1 MTTYAYLRISRQSQ
15 SIERQ
20 RRNVLAYGV
29 SEKNIYEEAY
39 TGTKIVGR
47 KKWNDL
53 VKKVEAGDTIVFDS
67 VSRMSRNAQEGVQE
81 YMSLYERGVELV
93 FIKEPHINTE
103 TYKQA
108 LGNNI
113 ALTGDDV
120 DDILIGVNKY
130 LKKLATKQIELAFQ
144 QAEKEVTD
152 LQQRTKEGIETART
166 NGKQIGQVKGSKLV
180 TKKSLE
186 AKAKIKKYHKD
197 FGGVL
202 ERDEEVWTLCGIS
215 RNSYYKYKREIL
227 QELDEQSILIKEV
240 NKVDDTQS
248 SDGNNV
254 ATTPKG
260 NTKLHKITERAN
272 TLGLTVA
279 TYDEGIENVS
289 LKQLD
294 AVLDQLEF
302 GTGDIKVSIRK
313 KQYVVEVVIDDNE
326 LDLYLITREEYENKY
341 GCDVY
346 EEEH

>member
-53 VKKVEAGDTIVFDS
+53 VKKVKTGDTIVFDS

-227 QELDEQSILIKEV
+227 QELDEQSILIQEV
-240 NKVDDTQS
+240 NEDAQS
-248 SDGNNV
+248 SDANNV
-254 ATTPKG
+254 ATTSRA

-272 TLGLTVA
+272 ALGLTIGL
-279 TYDEGIENVS
+279 YDESIENMS

-302 GTGDIKVSIRK
+302 GTGDVLISIRR
-313 KQYVVEVVIDDNE
+313 KQYVLEVVIDANE
-326 LDLYLITREEYENKY
+326 LDLHLLSREDYESKY
-341 GCDVY
+341 GRDIY
-346 EEEH
+346 DEEH

>member
-53 VKKVEAGDTIVFDS
+53 VKKVKTGDTIVFDS

-103 TYKQA
+103 TYKKA
-108 LGNNI
+108 LNNQI
-113 ALTGDDV
+113 GLTNTRV
-120 DDILIGVNKY
+120 DKILEGVNDF
-130 LKKLATKQIELAFQ
+130 LKDLATEQILLAFQ

-152 LQQRTKEGIETART
+152 LQQRTREGIETARRE
-166 NGKQIGQVKGSKLV
+166 GKQIGQVKGSKLV

-227 QELDEQSILIKEV
+227 QELDEQSILIQEV
-240 NKVDDTQS
+240 NEDAQS
-248 SDGNNV
+248 SDANNV
-254 ATTPKG
+254 ATTSRA

-272 TLGLTVA
+272 ALGLTIGL
-279 TYDEGIENVS
+279 YDESIENMS

-302 GTGDIKVSIRK
+302 GTGDVLISIRR
-313 KQYVVEVVIDDNE
+313 KQYVLEVVIDANE
-326 LDLYLITREEYENKY
+326 LDLHLLSREDYESKY
-341 GCDVY
+341 GRDIY
-346 EEEH
+346 DEEH

>member
-53 VKKVEAGDTIVFDS
+53 VKKVKTGDTIVFDS

-103 TYKQA
+103 TYKKA
-108 LGNNI
+108 LNNQI
-113 ALTGDDV
+113 GLTNTRV
-120 DDILIGVNKY
+120 DKILEGVNDF
-130 LKKLATKQIELAFQ
+130 LKDLATEQILLAFQ

-152 LQQRTKEGIETART
+152 LQQRTREGIETARRE
-166 NGKQIGQVKGSKLV
+166 GKQIGQVKGSKLV

-227 QELDEQSILIKEV
+227 QELDEQSILIQEV
-240 NKVDDTQS
+240 NEDAQS
-248 SDGNNV
+248 SDANNV
-254 ATTPKG
+254 ATTSRA
-260 NTKLHKITERAN
+260 NTKLYKITERAN
-272 TLGLTVA
+272 ALGLTIGL
-279 TYDEGIENVS
+279 YDESIENMS

-302 GTGDIKVSIRK
+302 GTGDVLISIRR
-313 KQYVVEVVIDDNE
+313 KQYVLEVVIDANE
-326 LDLYLITREEYENKY
+326 LDLHLLSREDYESKY
-341 GCDVY
+341 GRDIY
-346 EEEH
+346 DEEH

>member
-15 SIERQ
+15 SIDRQ

-29 SEKNIYEEAY
+29 LEKHIYEEAY

-47 KKWNDL
+47 KKWNEL
-53 VKKVEAGDTIVFDS
+53 VKKVKPNDVIVFDS

-152 LQQRTKEGIETART
+152 LQQRTREGIETARRE
-166 NGKQIGQVKGSKLV
+166 GKQIGQVKGSKLV

-227 QELDEQSILIKEV
+227 QELDEQSILIQEV
-240 NKVDDTQS
+240 NEDAQS
-248 SDGNNV
+248 SDANNV
-254 ATTPKG
+254 ATTSRA

-272 TLGLTVA
+272 ALGLTIGL
-279 TYDEGIENVS
+279 YDESIENMS

-302 GTGDIKVSIRK
+302 GTGDVLISIRR
-313 KQYVVEVVIDDNE
+313 KQYVLEVVIDANE
-326 LDLYLITREEYENKY
+326 LDLHLLSREDYESKY
-341 GCDVY
+341 GRDIY
-346 EEEH
+346 DEEH

>member
-1 MTTYAYLRISRQSQ
+1 MTTYAYLRISRQQQ

-47 KKWNDL
+47 KKWNEL
-53 VKKVEAGDTIVFDS
+53 VKKVKPNDVIVFDS

-93 FIKEPHINTE
+93 FLKEPHINTE
-103 TYKQA
+103 TYKKA
-108 LGNNI
+108 LNNQI
-113 ALTGDDV
+113 GLTNTKV
-120 DDILIGVNKY
+120 DKILEGVNEF
-130 LKKLATKQIELAFQ
+130 LKDLATEQILLAFQ

-152 LQQRTKEGIETART
+152 LQQRTREGIETARN

-202 ERDEEVWTLCGIS
+202 GRDEEVWTLCGIS

-227 QELDEQSILIKEV
+227 QELDEQSILIQEANEV
-240 NKVDDTQS
+240 SDAQS
-248 SDGNNV
+248 SDGNNIETRIK
-254 ATTPKG
+254 A

-272 TLGLTVA
+272 EIGLTVA
-279 TYDEGIENVS
+279 TYDEG
-289 LKQLD
+289 K
-294 AVLDQLEF
+294 
-302 GTGDIKVSIRK
+302 
-313 KQYVVEVVIDDNE
+313 
-326 LDLYLITREEYENKY
+326 
-341 GCDVY
+341 
-346 EEEH
+346 

>member
-1 MTTYAYLRISRQSQ
+1 MTTYAYLRINRQSQ

-53 VKKVEAGDTIVFDS
+53 VKKVKTGDTIVFDS

-103 TYKQA
+103 TYKKA
-108 LGNNI
+108 LNNQI
-113 ALTGDDV
+113 GLTNTRV
-120 DDILIGVNKY
+120 DKILEGVNDF
-130 LKKLATKQIELAFQ
+130 LKDLATEQILLAFQ

-152 LQQRTKEGIETART
+152 LQQRTREGIETARRE
-166 NGKQIGQVKGSKLV
+166 GKQIGQVKGSKLV

-227 QELDEQSILIKEV
+227 QELDEQSILIQEV
-240 NKVDDTQS
+240 NEDAQS
-248 SDGNNV
+248 SDANNV
-254 ATTPKG
+254 ATTSRA

-272 TLGLTVA
+272 ALGLTIGL
-279 TYDEGIENVS
+279 YDESIENMS

-302 GTGDIKVSIRK
+302 GTGDVLISIRR
-313 KQYVVEVVIDDNE
+313 KQYVLEVVIDANE
-326 LDLYLITREEYENKY
+326 LDLHLLSREDYESKY
-341 GCDVY
+341 GRDIY
-346 EEEH
+346 DEEH

>member
-1 MTTYAYLRISRQSQ
+1 MSTYAYLRISRQQQ

-29 SEKNIYEEAY
+29 NEKNIYEEAY

-47 KKWNDL
+47 KKWNEL
-53 VKKVEAGDTIVFDS
+53 VKKVKAGDKIVFDS

-81 YMSLYERGVELV
+81 YMSLYKRGVELV

-130 LKKLATKQIELAFQ
+130 LKKLATKQIELAFE
-144 QAEKEVTD
+144 QAEKEVID
-152 LQQRTKEGIETART
+152 LQQRTKEGIETARRD
-166 NGKQIGQVKGSKLV
+166 GKQIGQVKGSKLV

-186 AKAKIKKYHKD
+186 AKEKIKKYHKD

-227 QELDEQSILIKEV
+227 QELDEQSLLIQEV
-240 NKVDDTQS
+240 SEISGAQS
-248 SDGNNV
+248 SVITHV
-254 ATTPKG
+254 AITPKA
-260 NTKLHKITERAN
+260 NTKLSKLQERAN
-272 TLGLTVA
+272 SLDLIITS
-279 TYDEGIENVS
+279 YDERIETVPYN
-289 LKQLD
+289 QLNEI
-294 AVLDQLEF
+294 LDQLQF
-302 GTGDIKVSIRK
+302 GTGDVLVSIRR
-313 KQYVVEVVIDDNE
+313 KQYVVEVVIDNKE
-326 LDLYLITREEYENKY
+326 LDLYLLSREDYENKY
-341 GCDVY
+341 GYDIY
-346 EEEH
+346 DEEH

>member
-29 SEKNIYEEAY
+29 SEKNIHEEAY

-53 VKKVEAGDTIVFDS
+53 VKKVKPNDVIVFDS

-120 DDILIGVNKY
+120 DDILIGVNNY

-166 NGKQIGQVKGSKLV
+166 NGKQIGQVKGAKLV

-186 AKAKIKKYHKD
+186 AKAKIRKYHKD

-227 QELDEQSILIKEV
+227 QELNEHSILIQEA
-240 NKVDDTQS
+240 NESSDAQS
-248 SDGNNV
+248 SDVTNGSTRPQV
-254 ATTPKG
+254 
-260 NTKLHKITERAN
+260 NTKLHKVTEHAKE
-272 TLGLTVA
+272 LGLTLA
-279 TYDEGIENVS
+279 IYDEGIEKIS
-289 LKQLD
+289 YKQLNE
-294 AVLDQLEF
+294 VLDQLRF
-302 GTGDIKVSIRK
+302 GTGDVKVSIRR
-313 KQYVVEVVIDDNE
+313 KQYVVEVAIDNQE
-326 LDLYLITREEYENKY
+326 LDLYLLSREDYESKY
-341 GCDVY
+341 GYDLY
-346 EEEH
+346 EDEH

>member
-53 VKKVEAGDTIVFDS
+53 VKKVKTGDTIVFDS

-103 TYKQA
+103 TYKKA
-108 LGNNI
+108 LNNQI
-113 ALTGDDV
+113 GLTNTRV
-120 DDILIGVNKY
+120 DKILEGVNDF
-130 LKKLATKQIELAFQ
+130 LKDLATEQILLAFQ

-152 LQQRTKEGIETART
+152 LQQRTREGIETARRE
-166 NGKQIGQVKGSKLV
+166 GKQIGQVKGSKLV

-227 QELDEQSILIKEV
+227 KELDEQSILIQEV
-240 NKVDDTQS
+240 NEDAQS
-248 SDGNNV
+248 SDANNV
-254 ATTPKG
+254 ATTSRA

-272 TLGLTVA
+272 ALGLTIGL
-279 TYDEGIENVS
+279 YDESIENMS

-302 GTGDIKVSIRK
+302 GTGDVLISIRR
-313 KQYVVEVVIDDNE
+313 KQYVLEVVIDANE
-326 LDLYLITREEYENKY
+326 LDLHLLSREEYENKY
-341 GCDVY
+341 GRDVY

>member
-39 TGTKIVGR
+39 TGTKIIGR
-47 KKWNDL
+47 KKWNEL
-53 VKKVEAGDTIVFDS
+53 VKKVKPNDVIVFDS

-81 YMSLYERGVELV
+81 YMSLYERGIELV

-130 LKKLATKQIELAFQ
+130 LKKLATKQILLAFE

-152 LQQRTKEGIETART
+152 LQQRTKEGIETARRE
-166 NGKQIGQVKGSKLV
+166 GKQIGQVKGSKLV

-215 RNSYYKYKREIL
+215 RNSYYKYKREVL
-227 QELDEQSILIKEV
+227 RELDEQSILIQEANEV
-240 NKVDDTQS
+240 SDAQS
-248 SDGNNV
+248 SDGNNIETRIK
-254 ATTPKG
+254 A

-272 TLGLTVA
+272 EIGLTVA
-279 TYDEGIENVS
+279 TYDEG
-289 LKQLD
+289 K
-294 AVLDQLEF
+294 
-302 GTGDIKVSIRK
+302 
-313 KQYVVEVVIDDNE
+313 
-326 LDLYLITREEYENKY
+326 
-341 GCDVY
+341 
-346 EEEH
+346 

>member
-53 VKKVEAGDTIVFDS
+53 VKKVKTGDTIVFDS

-103 TYKQA
+103 TYKKA
-108 LGNNI
+108 LNNQI
-113 ALTGDDV
+113 GLTNTRV
-120 DDILIGVNKY
+120 DKILEGVNDF
-130 LKKLATKQIELAFQ
+130 LKDLATEQILLAFQ

-152 LQQRTKEGIETART
+152 LQQRTREGIETARRE
-166 NGKQIGQVKGSKLV
+166 GKQIGQVKGSKLV

-227 QELDEQSILIKEV
+227 QELDEQSILIQEV
-240 NKVDDTQS
+240 NEDAQS
-248 SDGNNV
+248 SDANNV
-254 ATTPKG
+254 ATTSRA
-260 NTKLHKITERAN
+260 NTKHHKITERAN
-272 TLGLTVA
+272 ALGLTIGL
-279 TYDEGIENVS
+279 YDESIENMS

-302 GTGDIKVSIRK
+302 GTGDVLISIRR
-313 KQYVVEVVIDDNE
+313 KQYVLEVVIDANE
-326 LDLYLITREEYENKY
+326 LDLHLLSREDYESKY
-341 GCDVY
+341 GRDIY
-346 EEEH
+346 DEEH

>member
-1 MTTYAYLRISRQSQ
+1 MDTYAYLRISRQQQ

-29 SEKNIYEEAY
+29 NEKNIYEEAY

-47 KKWNDL
+47 KKWNEL
-53 VKKVEAGDTIVFDS
+53 VKKVKAGDKIIFDS

-81 YMSLYERGVELV
+81 YMSLYKRGVELV

-130 LKKLATKQIELAFQ
+130 LKKLATKQIELAFE
-144 QAEKEVTD
+144 QAEKEVID
-152 LQQRTKEGIETART
+152 LQQRTKEGIETARRD
-166 NGKQIGQVKGSKLV
+166 GKQIGQVKGSKLV

-186 AKAKIKKYHKD
+186 AKEKIKKYHKD

-227 QELDEQSILIKEV
+227 QELDEQSLLIQEV
-240 NKVDDTQS
+240 SEISGAQS
-248 SDGNNV
+248 SVITHV
-254 ATTPKG
+254 AITPKA
-260 NTKLHKITERAN
+260 NTKLSKLQERAN
-272 TLGLTVA
+272 SLDLIITS
-279 TYDEGIENVS
+279 YDERIENVPYN
-289 LKQLD
+289 QLD
-294 AVLDQLEF
+294 EVLDQLEF
-302 GTGDIKVSIRK
+302 GSGDIKVSIRR

-326 LDLYLITREEYENKY
+326 VDLHLLSRVEYENKY
-341 GCDVY
+341 GRDLY

>member
-53 VKKVEAGDTIVFDS
+53 VKKVKTGDTIVFDS

-103 TYKQA
+103 TYKKA
-108 LGNNI
+108 LNNQI
-113 ALTGDDV
+113 GLTNTRV
-120 DDILIGVNKY
+120 DKILEGVNDF
-130 LKKLATKQIELAFQ
+130 LKDLATEQILLAFQ

-152 LQQRTKEGIETART
+152 LQQRTREGIETARRE
-166 NGKQIGQVKGSKLV
+166 GKQIGQVKGSKLV

-227 QELDEQSILIKEV
+227 KELDEQSILIQEV

-248 SDGNNV
+248 SDVTNSS
-254 ATTPKG
+254 TTSRAK
-260 NTKLHKITERAN
+260 TKLHRITEYAKE
-272 TLGLTVA
+272 LGLTVA
-279 TYDEGIENVS
+279 IYDEGIENIS
-289 LKQLD
+289 YKQLNEI
-294 AVLDQLEF
+294 LDQLRF
-302 GTGDIKVSIRK
+302 GTGDVKVSIRR
-313 KQYVVEVVIDDNE
+313 KQYVVEVVIDNQE
-326 LDLYLITREEYENKY
+326 LDLYLLSREDYESKY
-341 GCDVY
+341 GYDLY
-346 EEEH
+346 DEEH

>member
-53 VKKVEAGDTIVFDS
+53 VKKVKTGDTIVFDS

-103 TYKQA
+103 TYKKA
-108 LGNNI
+108 LNNQI
-113 ALTGDDV
+113 GLTNTRV
-120 DDILIGVNKY
+120 DKILEGVNDF
-130 LKKLATKQIELAFQ
+130 LKDLATEQILLAFQ

-152 LQQRTKEGIETART
+152 LQQRTREGIETARRE
-166 NGKQIGQVKGSKLV
+166 GKQIGQVKGSKLV

-227 QELDEQSILIKEV
+227 QELDEQSILIQEV
-240 NKVDDTQS
+240 NEDAQS
-248 SDGNNV
+248 SDANNV
-254 ATTPKG
+254 ATTSRA

-272 TLGLTVA
+272 ALGLTIGL
-279 TYDEGIENVS
+279 YDESIENMS

-294 AVLDQLEF
+294 AILDQLEF
-302 GTGDIKVSIRK
+302 GTGDVLISIRR
-313 KQYVVEVVIDDNE
+313 KQYVLEVVIDANE
-326 LDLYLITREEYENKY
+326 LDLHLLSREDYESKY
-341 GCDVY
+341 GRDIY
-346 EEEH
+346 DEEH

>member
-15 SIERQ
+15 SIDRQ

-29 SEKNIYEEAY
+29 LEKHIYEEAY

-47 KKWNDL
+47 KKWNEL
-53 VKKVEAGDTIVFDS
+53 VKKVKPNDVIVFDS

-152 LQQRTKEGIETART
+152 LQQRTREGIETARRE
-166 NGKQIGQVKGSKLV
+166 GKQIGQVKGSKLV

-227 QELDEQSILIKEV
+227 QELDEQSILIQEV
-240 NKVDDTQS
+240 NEDAQS
-248 SDGNNV
+248 SDANNV

-272 TLGLTVA
+272 TLGLIVA

-302 GTGDIKVSIRK
+302 GTGDVLISIRR
-313 KQYVVEVVIDDNE
+313 KQYVLEVVIDANE
-326 LDLYLITREEYENKY
+326 LDLHLLSREDYESKY
-341 GCDVY
+341 GRDIY
-346 EEEH
+346 DEEH